1 MIDGRPQNNGMV
13 AYFNDDGH
21 SQYVTSTTKQQDVS
35 GWSNYLGQ
43 IGNDAVRK
51 GFGRSHTING
61 NIFIGDHQ
69 GKYLNKGKLFELQ
82 PNGTF
87 TLF

>member
-1 MIDGRPQNNGMV
+1 MIDGRPQNNGM
-13 AYFNDDGH
+13 AALFSKDGSTKH
-21 SQYVTSTTKQQDVS
+21 VTSTTKQQDVS
-35 GWSNYLGQ
+35 GWSWYLGQ
-43 IGNDAVRK
+43 TGNDGDKK
-51 GFGRSHTING
+51 GFGRTHIING

-69 GKYLNKGKLFELQ
+69 GNYLNKGKLFELQ

>member
-1 MIDGRPQNNGMV
+1 MIDGRPQNNGM
-13 AYFNDDGH
+13 AAFFHKDGD
-21 SQYVTSTTKQQDVS
+21 SQYVKSTTKEQDVS
-35 GWSNYLGQ
+35 GWSWYLGLT
-43 IGNDAVRK
+43 GNNANIK
-51 GFGRSHTING
+51 GFGRSHIING

>member
-13 AYFNDDGH
+13 AYFSKDGATK
-21 SQYVTSTTKQQDVS
+21 YVTSTTEKQDVS
-35 GWSNYLGQ
+35 GWSFYLGQ
-43 IGNDAVRK
+43 TDNNGDRK
-51 GFGRSHTING
+51 GFGRSHMLNG
-61 NIFIGDHQ
+61 NVFIGDHQ
-69 GKYLNKGKLFELQ
+69 GVYLNKGKLFELQ

>member
-13 AYFNDDGH
+13 ACFSADE
-21 SQYVTSTTKQQDVS
+21 STKFITSTTKKQDVS
-35 GWSNYLGQ
+35 GWSSYLGQ
-43 IGNDAVRK
+43 TGNFGDRK
-51 GFGRSHTING
+51 VFGRSHLDNG

-69 GKYLNKGKLFELQ
+69 EGYLNKGKLYELQ